1 MRLRP
6 VILVTAVLAL
16 AGCGGERTVS
26 PVPQKVSGTVPE
38 QSTPATSSTTSSS
51 GGGGGGGTQ
60 TTTSG
65 GGGGGGGTETT
76 TSGGGGGGGGGGAAN
91 GKALFASN
99 GCVSCHTYK
108 PAGSKAT
115 VGPDLDK
122 LASYA
127 KQAKKPL
134 EPFTRESIVQPDA
147 YVQPGFPRGVMPSFA
162 SLSKSQVDALVS
174 FLTKG
179 S

>member
-26 PVPQKVSGTVPE
+26 PVPQKVSGTVPT
-38 QSTPATSSTTSSS
+38 QSAPPTTS
-51 GGGGGGGTQ
+51 

-65 GGGGGGGTETT
+65 GG
-76 TSGGGGGGGGGGAAN
+76 SGGGGGGGAAN

-108 PAGSKAT
+108 PAGSKAS

-134 EPFTRESIVQPDA
+134 EPFTHESIVQPDA
-147 YVQPGFPRGVMPSFA
+147 YVQPGSRRASCRASRRCRRTRSTPS
-162 SLSKSQVDALVS
+162 SRS
-174 FLTKG
+174 
-179 S
+179 

>member
-6 VILVTAVLAL
+6 VILVTAVVAL

-26 PVPQKVSGTVPE
+26 PKPQTVVGSVPT
-38 QSTPATSSTTSSS
+38 QSAPATTSTTSTS
-51 GGGGGGGTQ
+51 GGGNQ

-65 GGGGGGGTETT
+65 GNGGG
-76 TSGGGGGGGGGGAAN
+76 AN
-91 GKALFASN
+91 GKALFANN

-122 LASYA
+122 LATYA

-134 EPFTRESIVQPDA
+134 PAFVHESIVSPDA
-147 YVQPGFPRGVMPSFA
+147 YVQPGYPPHVMPSFA
-162 SLSKSQVDALVS
+162 SLSKAQVDALVT

>member
-6 VILVTAVLAL
+6 VILVSAVVAL

-26 PVPQKVSGTVPE
+26 PKPQTVVGSVPT
-38 QSTPATSSTTSSS
+38 QSAPATTSTTSTTS
-51 GGGGGGGTQ
+51 GGGNQ

-65 GGGGGGGTETT
+65 GN
-76 TSGGGGGGGGGGAAN
+76 GGAAD
-91 GKALFASN
+91 GKALFSSN

-108 PAGSKAT
+108 PAGSKAS

-122 LASYA
+122 LATYA
-127 KQAKKPL
+127 KEAKQPLQA
-134 EPFTRESIVQPDA
+134 FVHESIVNPNA
-147 YVQPGFPRGVMPSFA
+147 YVQKGYPPNVMPSFA
-162 SLSKSQVDALVS
+162 SLSSAQVDALVG

>member
-6 VILVTAVLAL
+6 VILATAVLAL

-26 PVPQKVSGTVPE
+26 PRPQKVVGSVPT
-38 QSTPATSSTTSSS
+38 QSAPATTSTTTTTGG

-65 GGGGGGGTETT
+65 GGGGGGV
-76 TSGGGGGGGGGGAAN
+76 AD

-99 GCVSCHTYK
+99 GCASCHTYK

-122 LASYA
+122 LAAYA

-134 EPFTRESIVQPDA
+134 AAFTEESIVNPNS
-147 YVQPGFPRGVMPSFA
+147 YVQPGFPANVMPSFA
-162 SLSKSQVDALVS
+162 SLSKSQVAALVT

>member
-26 PVPQKVSGTVPE
+26 PEPQTVVGSVPT
-38 QSTPATSSTTSSS
+38 QSAPATTS
-51 GGGGGGGTQ
+51 
-60 TTTSG
+60 TTSG
-65 GGGGGGGTETT
+65 GGGGGTT
-76 TSGGGGGGGGGGAAN
+76 TSGGGGGAAN

-122 LASYA
+122 LATYA
-127 KQAKKPL
+127 KQAKQPL
-134 EPFTRESIVQPDA
+134 AAFVHESIVNPNA
-147 YVQPGFPRGVMPSFA
+147 YVQKGYPPNVMPSFA
-162 SLSKSQVDALVS
+162 SLSKAEVDALVK

>member
-6 VILVTAVLAL
+6 VILVTAALIL

-26 PVPQKVSGTVPE
+26 PVPQKVSGTVPT
-38 QSTPATSSTTSSS
+38 QSAPATTSTTS
-51 GGGGGGGTQ
+51 GGGGGGTQ

-65 GGGGGGGTETT
+65 GGGGGG
-76 TSGGGGGGGGGGAAN
+76 AN

-108 PAGSKAT
+108 PAGSNAK

-122 LASYA
+122 LATYA

-134 EPFTRESIVQPDA
+134 APFVQESIVSPDA
-147 YVQPGFPRGVMPSFA
+147 YVQPGYPPHVMPSFA
-162 SLSKSQVDALVS
+162 SLSKAQVDALVK

>member
-6 VILVTAVLAL
+6 VILATAVLAL

-26 PVPQKVSGTVPE
+26 PKPQTVVGSVPT
-38 QSTPATSSTTSSS
+38 QSAPATTS
-51 GGGGGGGTQ
+51 
-60 TTTSG
+60 TTTSGG

-76 TSGGGGGGGGGGAAN
+76 TSGGGGGGGGAAN

-147 YVQPGFPRGVMPSFA
+147 YVQPGFPKGVMPSFA
-162 SLSKSQVDALVS
+162 SLSKDQVDALVS

>member
-6 VILVTAVLAL
+6 VILVTAALAL

-26 PVPQKVSGTVPE
+26 PVPQKVSGTVPT
-38 QSTPATSSTTSSS
+38 QSAPATTS
-51 GGGGGGGTQ
+51 
-60 TTTSG
+60 TTTSGGG

-76 TSGGGGGGGGGGAAN
+76 TSGGGGGGGGAAN

-99 GCVSCHTYK
+99 GCGSCHTYK

-134 EPFTRESIVQPDA
+134 AAFTHESIVNPNA
-147 YVQPGFPRGVMPSFA
+147 YVQKGYPPHVMPSFA
-162 SLSKSQVDALVS
+162 SLSKAEVDALVK

>member
-26 PVPQKVSGTVPE
+26 PKPQTVVGSVPT
-38 QSTPATSSTTSSS
+38 QSAPATSSTTT

-60 TTTSG
+60 
-65 GGGGGGGTETT
+65 TT

-99 GCVSCHTYK
+99 GCMSCHTYK
-108 PAGSKAT
+108 PAGSKAS

-122 LASYA
+122 LAAYA

-134 EPFTRESIVQPDA
+134 EPFVHESIVNPNA
-147 YVQPGFPRGVMPSFA
+147 YVQPGFQPNVMPSFA
-162 SLSKSQVDALVS
+162 SLSKAQVDALVS

>member
-6 VILVTAVLAL
+6 VILVTAALTL

-26 PVPQKVSGTVPE
+26 PKPQEVSGSVPT
-38 QSTPATSSTTSSS
+38 QSAPATTSTTTS
-51 GGGGGGGTQ
+51 GGGGSGGGGTQ
-60 TTTSG
+60 TTT
-65 GGGGGGGTETT
+65 T
-76 TSGGGGGGGGGGAAN
+76 GGGGGGGGGGAAD
-91 GKALFASN
+91 GKSLFASN

-108 PAGSKAT
+108 PAGSKAS

-122 LASYA
+122 LATYA

-134 EPFTRESIVQPDA
+134 ETFTEESIVQPDA

-162 SLSKSQVDALVS
+162 SLSKSQVDALVT

>member
-26 PVPQKVSGTVPE
+26 PVPQKVSGTVPT
-38 QSTPATSSTTSSS
+38 QSAPATTS
-51 GGGGGGGTQ
+51 
-60 TTTSG
+60 TTTSGGG

-76 TSGGGGGGGGGGAAN
+76 TSGGGGGGGGAAN

-122 LASYA
+122 IASYA

-134 EPFTRESIVQPDA
+134 EPFTHESIVQPDA

-162 SLSKSQVDALVS
+162 SLSKDQVDALVS

>member
-26 PVPQKVSGTVPE
+26 PTPQKVVGSVPKE
-38 QSTPATSSTTSSS
+38 STPATTSTT
-51 GGGGGGGTQ
+51 
-60 TTTSG
+60 TTTS
-65 GGGGGGGTETT
+65 
-76 TSGGGGGGGGGGAAN
+76 GGGGGAAN

-108 PAGSKAT
+108 PAGSNAK

-122 LASYA
+122 LATYA

-134 EPFTRESIVQPDA
+134 AAFTQESIVSPDA
-147 YVQPGFPRGVMPSFA
+147 YVQPGYPPHVMPSFA
-162 SLSKSQVDALVS
+162 SLSKAQVDALVK

>member
-26 PVPQKVSGTVPE
+26 PKPQTVVGSVPT
-38 QSTPATSSTTSSS
+38 QSAPATTSTTSTTS
-51 GGGGGGGTQ
+51 GGGNQ

-65 GGGGGGGTETT
+65 G
-76 TSGGGGGGGGGGAAN
+76 SGGGAAN

-122 LASYA
+122 LATYA

-134 EPFTRESIVQPDA
+134 A
-147 YVQPGFPRGVMPSFA
+147 
-162 SLSKSQVDALVS
+162 
-174 FLTKG
+174 
-179 S
+179 

>member
-1 MRLRP
+1 MRPRP
-6 VILVTAVLAL
+6 VILVTAAL
-16 AGCGGERTVS
+16 TL
-26 PVPQKVSGTVPE
+26 
-38 QSTPATSSTTSSS
+38 
-51 GGGGGGGTQ
+51 
-60 TTTSG
+60 
-65 GGGGGGGTETT
+65 
-76 TSGGGGGGGGGGAAN
+76 GGGGGGGAAS

-99 GCVSCHTYK
+99 GCISCHTYK

-122 LASYA
+122 LATYA
-127 KQAKKPL
+127 KTAKQPL
-134 EPFTRESIVQPDA
+134 PAFVRESIVKPNA
-147 YVQPGFPRGVMPSFA
+147 YVQPGFQPNVMPTFA

>member
-26 PVPQKVSGTVPE
+26 PKPQTVTGSFPT
-38 QSTPATSSTTSSS
+38 QSAPATTSTTPS
-51 GGGGGGGTQ
+51 GGGGGTQ
-60 TTTSG
+60 TTTS
-65 GGGGGGGTETT
+65 
-76 TSGGGGGGGGGGAAN
+76 GGGGGAAN

-108 PAGSKAT
+108 PAGSNAK

-122 LASYA
+122 LATYA

-134 EPFTRESIVQPDA
+134 PAFVQESIVSPDA
-147 YVQPGFPRGVMPSFA
+147 YVQPGYPPHVMPSFA
-162 SLSKSQVDALVS
+162 SLSKAQVDALVT

>member
-26 PVPQKVSGTVPE
+26 PVPQKVVGSVPKE
-38 QSTPATSSTTSSS
+38 STAATTTTTTS
-51 GGGGGGGTQ
+51 GGGGGTQ
-60 TTTSG
+60 TTTS
-65 GGGGGGGTETT
+65 
-76 TSGGGGGGGGGGAAN
+76 GGGGGGGAAN

-134 EPFTRESIVQPDA
+134 EPFTHESIVQPDA

-162 SLSKSQVDALVS
+162 SLSKDQVDALVS

>member
-6 VILVTAVLAL
+6 VILVTAALTL

-26 PVPQKVSGTVPE
+26 PKPQTVVGSVPT
-38 QSTPATSSTTSSS
+38 QSAPATTSTTST
-51 GGGGGGGTQ
+51 GGGGGGA
-60 TTTSG
+60 
-65 GGGGGGGTETT
+65 
-76 TSGGGGGGGGGGAAN
+76 GGGGAAN
-91 GKALFASN
+91 GKSLFASN

-127 KQAKKPL
+127 KTAKQPL
-134 EPFTRESIVQPDA
+134 DTFVRDSIVNPNA
-147 YVQPGFPRGVMPSFA
+147 YVQPGFPANVMPSFS
-162 SLSKSQVDALVS
+162 SLSKTQVDALVK
-174 FLTKG
+174 FLTTG

>member
-6 VILVTAVLAL
+6 VILATAVLAL
-16 AGCGGERTVS
+16 AGCGGEKTVS
-26 PVPQKVSGTVPE
+26 PLPKTVVGTVPKE
-38 QSTPATSSTTSSS
+38 STPATTSTT
-51 GGGGGGGTQ
+51 
-60 TTTSG
+60 TTT
-65 GGGGGGGTETT
+65 
-76 TSGGGGGGGGGGAAN
+76 GGGGGGGGAAN
-91 GKALFASN
+91 GKALFSSN

-122 LASYA
+122 LATYA
-127 KQAKKPL
+127 KQAKQPL
-134 EPFTRESIVQPDA
+134 DKFVRESLVNPNA
-147 YVQPGFPRGVMPSFA
+147 YVQSGFPANVMPSFA
-162 SLSKSQVDALVS
+162 SLQEPQINALVT

>member
-6 VILVTAVLAL
+6 VILATAVLAL
-16 AGCGGERTVS
+16 AGCGGEKTVS
-26 PVPQKVSGTVPE
+26 PKPQTVVGSVPKE
-38 QSTPATSSTTSSS
+38 STPATTS
-51 GGGGGGGTQ
+51 

-65 GGGGGGGTETT
+65 GGGGGGGTTT
-76 TSGGGGGGGGGGAAN
+76 TIGGGCGGGGAAN

-122 LASYA
+122 LATYA
-127 KQAKKPL
+127 KQAKQPL
-134 EPFTRESIVQPDA
+134 AAFVHESIVNPNA
-147 YVQPGFPRGVMPSFA
+147 YVEKGFPPNVMPSFA
-162 SLSKSQVDALVS
+162 SLSKAQVDALVT

>member
-6 VILVTAVLAL
+6 VILVTAALAL
-16 AGCGGERTVS
+16 AGCGGEKTVAPLPKTVVGS
-26 PVPQKVSGTVPE
+26 VPKE
-38 QSTPATSSTTSSS
+38 STPATTSTTTS
-51 GGGGGGGTQ
+51 GGGGTQ
-60 TTTSG
+60 TTTR
-65 GGGGGGGTETT
+65 
-76 TSGGGGGGGGGGAAN
+76 GGGGGAAN

-99 GCVSCHTYK
+99 GCISCHTYK

-115 VGPDLDK
+115 IGPVLDK
-122 LASYA
+122 LATYA

-134 EPFTRESIVQPDA
+134 AAFAHESIVNPNA
-147 YVQPGFPRGVMPSFA
+147 YVQKGYPPNVMPSFA
-162 SLSKSQVDALVS
+162 SLSKTQVDALVS

>member
-6 VILVTAVLAL
+6 VILVTAALTL
-16 AGCGGERTVS
+16 AGCGGEQTVS
-26 PVPQKVSGTVPE
+26 PRPQTVVGSVPT
-38 QSTPATSSTTSSS
+38 QSAPTTTSTTSS
-51 GGGGGGGTQ
+51 
-60 TTTSG
+60 
-65 GGGGGGGTETT
+65 
-76 TSGGGGGGGGGGAAN
+76 GGGGGGGGGAAS

-108 PAGSKAT
+108 PAGSKAS

-122 LASYA
+122 LATYA
-127 KQAKKPL
+127 KTAKKPL
-134 EPFTRESIVQPDA
+134 PAFVHESIVNPNA
-147 YVQPGFPRGVMPSFA
+147 YIQPGFQPNVMPSFA
-162 SLSKSQVDALVS
+162 SLQEPQINALVT

>member
-26 PVPQKVSGTVPE
+26 PVSQKVSGTVPT
-38 QSTPATSSTTSSS
+38 QSAPATTS
-51 GGGGGGGTQ
+51 
-60 TTTSG
+60 TTTSGGG

-76 TSGGGGGGGGGGAAN
+76 TSGGGGGGGGAAN

-162 SLSKSQVDALVS
+162 SLSKDQVDALVS

>member
-6 VILVTAVLAL
+6 VILATAVLAL

-26 PVPQKVSGTVPE
+26 PKPQTVVGSVPT
-38 QSTPATSSTTSSS
+38 QSAPAPTS
-51 GGGGGGGTQ
+51 
-60 TTTSG
+60 TTSG
-65 GGGGGGGTETT
+65 GGGGGGGAQTT
-76 TSGGGGGGGGGGAAN
+76 TSGGGGGGGAAN

-122 LASYA
+122 LATYA
-127 KQAKKPL
+127 KQAKQPL
-134 EPFTRESIVQPDA
+134 AAFVHESIVNPNA
-147 YVQPGFPRGVMPSFA
+147 YVQKGFPPNVMPSFA
-162 SLSKSQVDALVS
+162 SLSSAQVDALVK

>member
-6 VILVTAVLAL
+6 VIIAAALLAL
-16 AGCGGERTVS
+16 AGCGGEQTVAPLPQTVIGS
-26 PVPQKVSGTVPE
+26 VPKQTA
-38 QSTPATSSTTSSS
+38 PATTSTTPS
-51 GGGGGGGTQ
+51 GGGAT

-65 GGGGGGGTETT
+65 GSKG
-76 TSGGGGGGGGGGAAN
+76 TSGGGS

-108 PAGSKAT
+108 PAGSKAI

-122 LASYA
+122 LATYA
-127 KQAKKPL
+127 KTAKMPL
-134 EPFTRESIVQPDA
+134 AAFVRESIVKPNA
-147 YVQPGFPRGVMPSFA
+147 YVQPGFPPNVMPSF
-162 SLSKSQVDALVS
+162 STLSKSQVDALVS

>member
-16 AGCGGERTVS
+16 TGCGGERTVS
-26 PVPQKVSGTVPE
+26 PKPQTVIGSVPTQTA
-38 QSTPATSSTTSSS
+38 PATTSTTPS
-51 GGGGGGGTQ
+51 GGGG
-60 TTTSG
+60 TTT
-65 GGGGGGGTETT
+65 T
-76 TSGGGGGGGGGGAAN
+76 GGGGAGAAS

-122 LASYA
+122 LATYA
-127 KQAKKPL
+127 KTAKKPL
-134 EPFTRESIVQPDA
+134 AAFVRESIVNPNA
-147 YVQPGFPRGVMPSFA
+147 YVQPGFPPNVMPSFS

>member
-26 PVPQKVSGTVPE
+26 PVPQKVSGTVPT
-38 QSTPATSSTTSSS
+38 QSAPATTS
-51 GGGGGGGTQ
+51 
-60 TTTSG
+60 TTTSGGG

-76 TSGGGGGGGGGGAAN
+76 TSGGGGGGGGAAN

-122 LASYA
+122 LATYA
-127 KQAKKPL
+127 KQAKTPL
-134 EPFTRESIVQPDA
+134 AAFTHESIVNPN
-147 YVQPGFPRGVMPSFA
+147 
-162 SLSKSQVDALVS
+162 
-174 FLTKG
+174 
-179 S
+179 

>member
-6 VILVTAVLAL
+6 VILATTVLAL

-26 PVPQKVSGTVPE
+26 PKPQTVIGSVPT
-38 QSTPATSSTTSSS
+38 QSAPATTS
-51 GGGGGGGTQ
+51 
-60 TTTSG
+60 TTSG
-65 GGGGGGGTETT
+65 GGNQTT
-76 TSGGGGGGGGGGAAN
+76 TTGGSGGGAN

-122 LASYA
+122 LATYA

-134 EPFTRESIVQPDA
+134 VPFVHESIVNPNA
-147 YVQPGFPRGVMPSFA
+147 YVQPGFPPNVMPSFA
-162 SLSKSQVDALVS
+162 SLSSAQVDALVK

>member
-6 VILVTAVLAL
+6 VIVLTAVLAL
-16 AGCGGERTVS
+16 AGCGGEKTVS
-26 PVPQKVSGTVPE
+26 PKPETVVGSVPT
-38 QSTPATSSTTSSS
+38 QSAPATTSTTS
-51 GGGGGGGTQ
+51 GGGGQ

-65 GGGGGGGTETT
+65 GGGG
-76 TSGGGGGGGGGGAAN
+76 AAD

-122 LASYA
+122 LATYA
-127 KQAKKPL
+127 KQAKQPL
-134 EPFTRESIVQPDA
+134 APFVHDSIVDPNKFVGKQCPPSGTA
-147 YVQPGFPRGVMPSFA
+147 QCPKNVMPKSYK
-162 SLSKSQVDALVS
+162 SLPAQDLKDLVD
-174 FLTKG
+174 FLTKPQG
-179 S
+179 